1 MKTWLLALFVAFV
14 AVAKASAYDATDR
27 NALWKRVQSCAA
39 VKNPPQGSC
48 LFHSASKHFVLLKD
62 GDPAKPRAYLILP
75 TDRVPGIESP
85 AVFGEPL
92 LDIWRYGWEE
102 GLIYVKAP
110 VSRIG
115 MAINSKP
122 GRNQDQLH
130 IHVSCSSLQTRQA
143 LEHANVTSHWGTRPF
158 VTIGNRTYNAILV
171 TSLAGKQSPWV
182 LVSELPGAK
191 SDMGDHTIAVVATK
205 NGSWY
210 VLDDYAHGHD
220 KATAEA
226 VLDERCS

>member
-1 MKTWLLALFVAFV
+1 MKSVGFALLLILTTVTT
-14 AVAKASAYDATDR
+14 ASAYDAGNR
-27 NALWKRVQSCAA
+27 NALWNRVQSCVA

-48 LFHSASKHFVLLKD
+48 LFHSGSKRFVFLKD
-62 GDPAKPRAYLILP
+62 GDPAKPRAYLIVP
-75 TDRVPGIESP
+75 TDKVPGIESP
-85 AVFGEPL
+85 AVFKEPL
-92 LDIWRYGWEE
+92 LDIWKFGWEE
-102 GLIYVKAP
+102 GQIYVKAP
-110 VSRIG
+110 ATRIG

-130 IHVSCSSLQTRQA
+130 VHVSCSGLQTRQA
-143 LEHANVTSHWGTRPF
+143 LEHANVASHWGARPF

-171 TSLAGKQSPWV
+171 HSLAGKQSPWV

-191 SDMGDHTIAVVATK
+191 SDMGDHTIAVAAAK
-205 NGSWY
+205 GGGWY
-210 VLDDYAHGHD
+210 VLDDYVHDHD